1 MNPRWVR
8 HNKVSV
14 AIILYIILFTL
25 INLVKPAF
33 MYNPDGT
40 IKEFGV
46 GFRKKTIIP
55 IWLIS
60 IFLAIT
66 SKLHKIKRP
75 ENLNFYYKQALVR
88 KSHRFN
94 TSLDKPTAL
103 NRYLK

>member
-14 AIILYIILFTL
+14 AIILYIILFIL

-60 IFLAIT
+60 IFMAIIAYF
-66 SKLHKIKRP
+66 SVM
-75 ENLNFYYKQALVR
+75 YYTVTFR
-88 KSHRFN
+88 
-94 TSLDKPTAL
+94 
-103 NRYLK
+103 

>member
-25 INLVKPAF
+25 VNLVKPAF

-60 IFLAIT
+60 IFMAIIAYF
-66 SKLHKIKRP
+66 SVM
-75 ENLNFYYKQALVR
+75 YYVSVYR
-88 KSHRFN
+88 
-94 TSLDKPTAL
+94 
-103 NRYLK
+103 

>member
-14 AIILYIILFTL
+14 AIILYIILFVL
-25 INLVKPAF
+25 VNLVKPAF
-33 MYNPDGT
+33 MYNPDGS

-60 IFLAIT
+60 IFLAIIAYF
-66 SKLHKIKRP
+66 SVM
-75 ENLNFYYKQALVR
+75 YYSVSFR
-88 KSHRFN
+88 
-94 TSLDKPTAL
+94 
-103 NRYLK
+103 

>member
-14 AIILYIILFTL
+14 AIILYIILFVL
-25 INLVKPAF
+25 VNVVKPAF
-33 MYNPDGT
+33 MYNPDGS

-60 IFLAIT
+60 IFLAII
-66 SKLHKIKRP
+66 SY
-75 ENLNFYYKQALVR
+75 FSVMYYSVSFR
-88 KSHRFN
+88 
-94 TSLDKPTAL
+94 
-103 NRYLK
+103 

>member
-14 AIILYIILFTL
+14 AIILYIILFML
-25 INLVKPAF
+25 INFIKPAF

-60 IFLAIT
+60 IFMAIIAYF
-66 SKLHKIKRP
+66 SVM
-75 ENLNFYYKQALVR
+75 YYTTIYR
-88 KSHRFN
+88 
-94 TSLDKPTAL
+94 
-103 NRYLK
+103 